1 MSGALAFVK
10 RHLTALV
17 AFSAFVLIGFG
28 IMLMLDQLS
37 RVTVEFQ
44 QALDGTPFEWLVELG
59 STRR

>member
-1 MSGALAFVK
+1 MSARIVAGLSPALLAI
-10 RHLTALV
+10 
-17 AFSAFVLIGFG
+17 AFVLIGFG

-59 STRR
+59 